1 MNKILNK
8 VSIVIILIIAFTIN
22 LKNASAATANIS
34 LYASSKTVYVNDT
47 ITITV
52 TVSENN
58 GKLGSWNYEISHDSS
73 KLSLI
78 SGSEGQYG
86 EVGDGSITSKTY
98 TLKYKAIALGSSTI
112 SVKYAD
118 IRDWDSEQSIS
129 VNKGSVTINVVSSS
143 GNSGSSS
150 SNKNQVKNSDN
161 NLKSLSVEGATLTP
175 EFNKDTLEYSVDLS
189 SDTTK
194 INIIAEKSDS
204 KASIKGNGEVEV
216 AEGPNKLEIVVTAE
230 NGSTKTYV
238 INAIVAEKNP
248 INVRVGGKKF
258 TVIRKKDTLEAPEGY
273 VETTVVIND
282 EEVLAYSNEVTGY
295 LLVGLTD
302 SDGNSAWYIY
312 DKDKSTYTKYTEL
325 SSNSIRLILLKPN
338 KKDIPYKY
346 YKNTFEYNGEM
357 IDGYTFDSES
367 DFRLI
372 YGMNIDTGE
381 KLFYV
386 YDLKDKTLQK
396 FYNAQVLIYIEL
408 VRKCKYLLLGL
419 GTGFV
424 VLFILLMISL
434 YRNIKFKK
442 KYISKV
448 EDIRDNKKKTE
459 PQKQV
464 KYKDI
469 EATQVIDT
477 KEEKTKKE
485 LKKQLNDEK
494 KRLKKERKTFLDE

>member
-1 MNKILNK
+1 MKKRLFLLLFLMIFMLPNTAKALTINCSGNNT
-8 VSIVIILIIAFTIN
+8 VSVGQTFTI
-22 LKNASAATANIS
+22 KFTSSSSANATWS
-34 LYASSKTVYVNDT
+34 
-47 ITITV
+47 
-52 TVSENN
+52 
-58 GKLGSWNYEISHDSS
+58 GKLYSTSNLRLENGEINFSD
-73 KLSLI
+73 
-78 SGSEGQYG
+78 YG
-86 EVGDGSITSKTY
+86 TNFSKTY
-98 TLKYKAIALGSSTI
+98 TFKALSQGSAKVYLYSLDVATDNEQLFGSAGGSGESGVCNITI
-112 SVKYAD
+112 SNN
-118 IRDWDSEQSIS
+118 SS
-129 VNKGSVTINVVSSS
+129 SSS
-143 GNSGSSS
+143 GSSSS

-194 INIIAEKSDS
+194 INIIAEKNDS
-204 KASIKGNGEVEV
+204 KASIKGNGEIEV

-302 SDGNSAWYIY
+302 SDGNSGWYIY

-448 EDIRDNKKKTE
+448 EDIRDNKKKIE

>member
-1 MNKILNK
+1 MKKNISK
-8 VSIVIILIIAFTIN
+8 IILLLLLIFPFSV
-22 LKNASAATANIS
+22 KAAPTGS
-34 LYASSKTVYVNDT
+34 TSCSSSSTVTLND
-47 ITITV
+47 TITV
-52 TVSENN
+52 TVRGNSSDAMWDTM
-58 GKLGSWNYEISHDSS
+58 LSYDSS
-73 KLSLI
+73 KLQYI
-78 SGSEGQYG
+78 SGSGERNISDSFSTSITYSYKFRAIATGSAYVKTNSTVSDYYG
-86 EVGDGSITSKTY
+86 EKGY
-98 TLKYKAIALGSSTI
+98 FSS
-112 SVKYAD
+112 SC
-118 IRDWDSEQSIS
+118 
-129 VNKGSVTINVVSSS
+129 TINVVLSS
-143 GNSGSSS
+143 GSSSSS

-204 KASIKGNGEVEV
+204 KASIKGNGEIEV

-459 PQKQV
+459 SQKQV